1 MPFGKLL
8 CQKQAIQMGWFS
20 KFNKKELPAAPVEP
34 IARTTESRS
43 VPKVE
48 HSQLNGASVHDNQ
61 GIFLIYAYLQQDF
74 EGRGFNDALI
84 SPDEGYRNDNLR
96 LIKYD
101 LEILIHQ
108 VKTYHESLMKDIE
121 FHIHSRGRAGLVD
134 LVDELK
140 IKQTDLQAHMAK
152 VAVFEN
158 SLETDAGLCERA
170 VLAYK
175 RGFMKGMASITQAY
189 LLNKK
194 F

>member
-1 MPFGKLL
+1 
-8 CQKQAIQMGWFS
+8 MGWFTT
-20 KFNKKELPAAPVEP
+20 FNRKDLPATPAETALPAAINDNE
-34 IARTTESRS
+34 
-43 VPKVE
+43 PKVDN
-48 HSQLNGASVHDNQ
+48 SQLNGASVHDSQ

-74 EGRGFNDALI
+74 EGKGFNDALI
-84 SPDEGYRNDNLR
+84 SPDDGYKNDNIK

-121 FHIHSRGRAGLVD
+121 FHIHSRGRAGLID

-152 VAVFEN
+152 VDVFDQ
-158 SLETDAGLCERA
+158 SLQSDTGLCERA
-170 VLAYK
+170 ILAYK

-189 LLNKK
+189 LLSKK